1 MGLSQSDAQLYAIIS
16 IFVTGEKPYVC
27 PICKKAFSDCS
38 NLSKHR
44 KIHQKSV
51 ARIPGIP
58 IDLKLDIDEVRLTSE
73 GFGSGKPV
81 WEQVSLPPVL
91 EQDFNI
97 SVSSSSEQQQQIIY
111 IAYDTDDK
119 DGVVHILD
127 ETLVRI
133 MPQ

>member
-1 MGLSQSDAQLYAIIS
+1 MALSQNDAQVYAIIS
-16 IFVTGEKPYVC
+16 IFDTGEKPYVC

-58 IDLKLDIDEVRLTSE
+58 IDLKLDEVRLTSE
-73 GFGSGKPV
+73 CFGSGKPV

-127 ETLVRI
+127 DTLVRN